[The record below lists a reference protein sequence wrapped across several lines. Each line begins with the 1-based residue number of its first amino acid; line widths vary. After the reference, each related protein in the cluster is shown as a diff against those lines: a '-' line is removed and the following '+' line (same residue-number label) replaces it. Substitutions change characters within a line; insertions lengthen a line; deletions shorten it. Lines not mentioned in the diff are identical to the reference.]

1 MAITFNRNEKCG
13 EATFIQNIDGKEK
26 LYKTVLYTG
35 NCFLIMVYEYKDKE
49 TGDDM
54 EQLNCFFIDDGH
66 MERCLKDGIFTGNYD
81 QLKEIRL
88 NKAKCRNWKKIVE
101 LLTEYLDDIRIDI
114 YKEGNYT
121 WHEFKAPRKV
131 ISDTRM
137 RELAES
143 AISYLKD
150 EGMISEFLEDRFI
163 DLNDEEKS
171 YFCIYEW
178 DLP

>member
-13 EATFIQNIDGKEK
+13 EATFIQNYDGEEK

-35 NCFLIMVYEYKDKE
+35 NCFLIMVYEYKDEE

-54 EQLNCFFIDDGH
+54 EQLYCFFVDDGH
-66 MERCLKDGIFTGNYD
+66 MERCLKHGIFTGVD
-81 QLKEIRL
+81 TLKEIRL

-101 LLTEYLDDIRIDI
+101 LLTEYLDDIRIDV

-121 WHEFKAPRKV
+121 WHEFKVPRQV

-150 EGMISEFLEDRFI
+150 EEMIRDFLMDRFI
-163 DLNDEEKS
+163 DLSEEEKS
-171 YFCIYEW
+171 YFCIYDW
-178 DLP
+178 DL